1 MLRQGPASEPRH
13 RPTRSRRSSERGVG
27 GPEMQTRPYLLEWSA
42 QTCRQRNIRDVEDMR
57 EEMGVPDRA
66 GWARLVIMRGS
77 EIDMDLVSGGASELA
92 EGRGKRRVGSW
103 AWEYPE
109 LEMVA
114 NLFDG
119 PAKDGTKKRNGE
131 ETEKRVPQKG
141 IRLCRA
147 ALATTTR
154 IPILLL
160 DGLAPPPPPPPPP
173 PPSRPAHRRRRSSS
187 SRYPPSDP
195 PSTSRYPPERS
206 PLEVALW
213 EALGDSRPLEDV
225 LSEVAYDA
233 WLDTLDALP
242 REGDSV
248 DVLWALAHALEN
260 NADTAKRMERRN
272 RAFAIGGIASEDWT
286 ALADRLHRR
295 MQLSVALSVRRQQRH
310 PDASR
315 DSNSRSLNRI
325 AYLGGLLLPLTVV
338 SGILSIEGTYG
349 PEGKAFWVFWLA
361 SGLCSVLA
369 ILVIY
374 ADHLRTLDVWM
385 EVAAGEVLEGLDPSD
400 GFHALRHH
408 RHAARPR
415 RDEAGFQAMGDAE
428 RGEATAVTTAADGGV
443 YVVQRRGDGTRGRA
457 WRRKELG
464 WMGAMKKMSG
474 YYMWRGSPGIEFRM
488 PASSWGERLTDL
500 W

>member
-119 PAKDGTKKRNGE
+119 PAKD
-131 ETEKRVPQKG
+131 
-141 IRLCRA
+141 
-147 ALATTTR
+147 
-154 IPILLL
+154 
-160 DGLAPPPPPPPPP
+160 
-173 PPSRPAHRRRRSSS
+173 
-187 SRYPPSDP
+187 DP